1 MILSMHFL
9 RFVQANHYS
18 ATTVA
23 CVITDI
29 VKMYQAHYI
38 YLLHSSDGEGKF
50 LRNFYEAK
58 KELNLF
64 QKYSIPFAY

>member
-1 MILSMHFL
+1 
-9 RFVQANHYS
+9 
-18 ATTVA
+18 
-23 CVITDI
+23 
-29 VKMYQAHYI
+29 MYQAHYI

-64 QKYSIPFAY
+64 QKYSIPFAYWAWDIIGEYHLHLPTNIIL